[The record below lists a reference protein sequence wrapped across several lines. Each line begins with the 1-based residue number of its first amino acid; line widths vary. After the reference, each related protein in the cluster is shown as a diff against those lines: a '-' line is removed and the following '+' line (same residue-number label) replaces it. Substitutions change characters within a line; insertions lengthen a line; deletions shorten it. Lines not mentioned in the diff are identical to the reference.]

1 MTGSGRARAVRRPLV
16 WGLVLWALGPAML
29 SDPVVAK
36 TPPRPPLYLS
46 EVVIQGN
53 RRFKTAEI
61 REVMTA
67 RARPWWRFLSPRP
80 EFHRLTVIEDT
91 LRIRRYYR
99 LRGYFGAQVAWRT
112 VRHGRRVT
120 LVITITEGR
129 PVIVRQVKVMV
140 FGVLRPAWARKVR
153 GLMKSKPGKR
163 LDLLAYRR
171 HKQAI
176 AVWLADR
183 GHARAQILGRVLV
196 SLKQRAA
203 WIKLRVAPGPR
214 YRFGAVSMDRD
225 KLNRST
231 FERALTFKPGQVFS
245 VARMRSTRLR
255 LLNLRLFRSVS
266 LHPDWPK
273 ARNLR
278 VPIRVSLTRS
288 PPNKIKI
295 GIGYG
300 TEEKFRTSLM
310 YIRRDPFNLGGRFEV
325 VGRYSQRRRGFES
338 RWIKPYFLDRRTNFK
353 TSFGYERY
361 EEVSYVD
368 DEWWL
373 DFTVVRQQT
382 RRWTFLARLR
392 LARHEPRDIFVGT
405 INAVGL
411 TGSTSRF
418 YREHFLTLGLTYDST
433 DNPLYPT
440 TGLRFGLGL
449 DLATGL
455 LGSEVR
461 YLKPSVYVTR
471 FWSLGGKLVLRAK
484 ARALTITPL
493 EGATDVYIFNRL
505 FLGGALSIRGYDY
518 QTLGPLDPEGRPVGG
533 RTSIE
538 LGLELM
544 FPLIGQLKGVVFA
557 EAGQVHPQAF
567 TLRPPRPGDEIGKVT
582 AHSLGFRYT
591 VGFGVRYNTPIGPI
605 RLDIGFKLNRPEA
618 LPSDYA
624 IQFSIGQTF

>member
-1 MTGSGRARAVRRPLV
+1 M
-16 WGLVLWALGPAML
+16 WALALLALGLSAL
-29 SDPVVAK
+29 SDHVAAK
-36 TPPRPPLYLS
+36 TPPRSPLYLS
-46 EVVIQGN
+46 QVVIQGN

-61 REVMTA
+61 REVMST
-67 RARPWWRFLSPRP
+67 RARSWWRVFSPRP
-80 EFHRLTVIEDT
+80 KFDRLTVIEDT

-99 LRGYFGAQVAWRT
+99 LRGFFGAKVTWRT
-112 VRHGRRVT
+112 IRRGRRVN
-120 LVITITEGR
+120 LVIAITEGR
-129 PVIVRQVKVMV
+129 PVVVRRVRVMV
-140 FGVLRPAWARKVR
+140 YGFLRSAWARKVR
-153 GLMKSKPGKR
+153 GLIKVKAGQR
-163 LDLLAYRR
+163 LDLIAYRR
-171 HKQAI
+171 NKQAI

-214 YRFGAVSMDRD
+214 YRFGPVTMNQD

-231 FERALTFKPGQVFS
+231 FDRALTFKPGQVFS

-273 ARNLR
+273 AKDLR

-300 TEEKFRTSLM
+300 TEELFRASLM

-325 VGRYSQRRRGFES
+325 VGRYSSRRRGFES

-353 TSFGYERY
+353 TSFGFERH

-373 DFTVVRQQT
+373 DFTIVRQQT
-382 RRWTFLARLR
+382 RKWTFLARLR
-392 LARHEPRDIFVGT
+392 LARHEPRDIYVGT

-411 TGSTSRF
+411 TGSTARF

-440 TGLRFGLGL
+440 SGLRLGLGL

-461 YLKPSVYVTR
+461 YLKPSFYVTR
-471 FWSLGGKLVLRAK
+471 FWPLWGKLVLSAR
-484 ARALTITPL
+484 ARALTVTPI

-505 FLGGALSIRGYDY
+505 FLGGAWSVRGYDY
-518 QTLGPLDPEGRPVGG
+518 QKLGPLDPEGRPVGG

-544 FPLIGQLKGVVFA
+544 FPLIGRLKGVVFV

-567 TLRPPRPGDEIGKVT
+567 SLRPPRPADEIGRVT

-591 VGFGVRYNTPIGPI
+591 AGFGVRYNTPIGPI